1 MQLIDQICS
10 LILTVLTVLTAY
22 QTFYAI
28 LGFFA
33 RARRWPAAPQTRRY
47 AVLIAARNEALVID
61 GLLDSIHAQTYPADR
76 IEIFVVADNCSDD
89 TAAICRAHGA
99 TVYERKD
106 PAHAR
111 KGYAM
116 QFLVDCIHRD
126 YGADAFDGYF
136 VFDADNLLAA
146 DFIERMNE
154 AFAAGHHVVTSYR
167 NTKNFGTN
175 LVSSAY
181 GIHFYR
187 NTVVFHRP
195 RSVLGLGT
203 HLTGTGYLLDAS
215 LLADGW
221 KWTNLTEDDELTC
234 VLSKKGELVAYCEAA
249 EFFDEQPIDFRTA
262 LRQRVRWAR
271 GRLVNFVRNGW
282 HIPSEIFHSENGLRG
297 SISSY
302 DHFFHYFPHGLFT
315 FLIGLV
321 YPAVSFIY
329 GLVHPGVN
337 DYRAMAWNLLALF
350 GTKYLAALATGLMA
364 VLREWRHIHCSPVKR
379 LLYALTYPW
388 FPMISVFIYMAA
400 LVHDVRWTPIAHTDH
415 STIDDLT
422 RPTIRHT

>member
-10 LILTVLTVLTAY
+10 LILTALTVLTAY

-33 RARRWPAAPQTRRY
+33 RARRWPEAPQTRRY
-47 AVLIAARNEALVID
+47 AVLIAARNEARVID

-106 PAHAR
+106 PTHAR

-154 AFAAGHHVVTSYR
+154 VFAAGHHVVTSYR

-337 DYRAMAWNLLALF
+337 DYSAMAWNLLALF

-364 VLREWRHIHCSPVKR
+364 VLREWRHIHCPPVKR

-388 FPMISVFIYMAA
+388 FTMISVFIYMAA

-422 RPTIRHT
+422 RPTTRHT

>member
-10 LILTVLTVLTAY
+10 LILTALTVLTAY

-33 RARRWPAAPQTRRY
+33 RARRWPEAPQTRRY
-47 AVLIAARNEALVID
+47 AVLIAARNEARVID

-106 PAHAR
+106 PTHAR

-154 AFAAGHHVVTSYR
+154 VFAAGHHVVTSYR

-337 DYRAMAWNLLALF
+337 DYSAMAWNLLALF

-364 VLREWRHIHCSPVKR
+364 VLREWRHIHCPPVKR

-388 FPMISVFIYMAA
+388 FTMISVFIYMAA